1 MLKRLKHLVPIV
13 LLLGWAF
20 NILFW
25 NSQPGINFAIF
36 TGLCL
41 AGGFY
46 VLSHNNL
53 RPAPKSRWL
62 IIPFVFFAGMTFIRQ
77 EPLTVFLAYTGA
89 LFCLGVL
96 TVTYLGGRWL
106 EYSLADYFSKLFQ
119 LLESLITLGVVVL
132 AHPEPAPIELEEK
145 KKGLVRAIFDGVA
158 LSLPILICFG
168 ALLASADL
176 VFQQFMAK
184 LLSPLTAEGGATIVL
199 QFCVLLMVA
208 CLLMGAILHAANRSG
223 DEKLSGEGRPPR
235 RPLLGFTEAGI
246 VLGSVIILFLAFV
259 IIQFR
264 YFFGG
269 EANIGAT
276 GFTYSEYARS
286 GFNELVA
293 VALLSLFLIL
303 GLSSITRRENEG
315 QKRLYSGL
323 SVVVVALVI
332 VILVSAYQRLMLAMD
347 WHGFSRLRLYP
358 QVFMIWLG
366 ILLVAVVALEIF
378 HRERSFALAAVLA
391 SLGFAISLSLFN
403 VDASIVSH
411 NVTRAVE
418 GKHFNVNHLASLS
431 NDAVP
436 PLVAEYQNPALALE
450 IHEGIGAALM
460 CLRHSDTLSKASSA
474 DWRSF
479 NLARWQAG
487 RAFTE
492 VEESLRGY
500 GFDTGPYPDEVH
512 TPGGVIYLCA
522 N

>member
-1 MLKRLKHLVPIV
+1 MIKCLNHLVPVV

-25 NSQPGINFAIF
+25 DSPLGINFAIF
-36 TGLCL
+36 ASLCL
-41 AGGFY
+41 GGGWY
-46 VLSHNNL
+46 VLLRNNL

-62 IIPFVFFAGMTFIRQ
+62 IVPFVFFAGMTLMRQ

-96 TVTYLGGRWL
+96 TVTCMGGRWL

-119 LLESLITLGVVVL
+119 LLESVFTLGMVAL
-132 AHPEPAPIELEEK
+132 ARPAPVETVEK
-145 KKGLVRAIFDGVA
+145 KNGLPVKAIFDGVI

-168 ALLASADL
+168 VLLASADL
-176 VFQQFMAK
+176 VFNQFTAK
-184 LLSPLTAEGGATIVL
+184 LLSPLTSEYGATLVL
-199 QFCVLLMVA
+199 QFVILLIMA
-208 CLLMGAILHAANRSG
+208 YLLMGAILHAAHRSG
-223 DEKLSGEGRPPR
+223 DEKLSGEGTPPR

-246 VLGSVIILFLAFV
+246 VLGSVIVLFLAFV

-286 GFNELVA
+286 GFNELVT
-293 VALLSLFLIL
+293 VALLSLLLIL

-332 VILVSAYQRLMLAMD
+332 VILISAYQRLMLAMD

-358 QVFMIWLG
+358 QVFMIWLA
-366 ILLVAVVALEIF
+366 ILLVAVVALEVF

-411 NVTRAVE
+411 NVLRATQ

-436 PLVAEYQNPALALE
+436 PLIAEYQNPALSLE
-450 IHEGIGAALM
+450 IHEGIGAALV
-460 CLRHSDTLSKASSA
+460 CLRHSASRSEDADT
-474 DWRSF
+474 DWRAF

-487 RAFTE
+487 RAFAE
-492 VEESLRGY
+492 VEDALRGY